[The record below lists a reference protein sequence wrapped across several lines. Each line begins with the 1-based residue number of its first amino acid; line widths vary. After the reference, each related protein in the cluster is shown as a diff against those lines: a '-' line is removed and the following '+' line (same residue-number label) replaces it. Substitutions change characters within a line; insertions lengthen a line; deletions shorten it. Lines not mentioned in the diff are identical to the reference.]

1 MQMRNGSLLLKM
13 LLLLGGACL
22 WVLIIINFTEIQIF
36 FKQKNFHA
44 LKESKKRV
52 IVLSELPGAILSGFG
67 KGEESISF
75 FNIKWISDAE
85 KVH

>member
-1 MQMRNGSLLLKM
+1 MQMRNGSLLLKL

-22 WVLIIINFTEIQIF
+22 WVLIIVNFTGIQIL

-44 LKESKKRV
+44 LKKSKKRV
-52 IVLSELPGAILSGFG
+52 IVLSECLPGAILSGFG
-67 KGEESISF
+67 KEESISF
-75 FNIKWISDAE
+75 FNIKWISEAE